1 MYSLVVDVIT
11 FRYLVNLAI
20 HEQLN
25 MRLMEVATSYLYGN
39 FDNDIYMRILEGFN
53 MSEAC
58 TDSKD
63 IYSIKL
69 QRSLYGFK

>member
-1 MYSLVVDVIT
+1 MK
-11 FRYLVNLAI
+11 
-20 HEQLN
+20 
-25 MRLMEVATSYLYGN
+25 VATSYLYGN